1 MTNSAQL
8 ILGIIHDSKY
18 NVDTACTQKPVF
30 QTARFMISMRKPA
43 RIATLVLHVKGA
55 TLSGSHTNIF
65 QQTDFTP
72 EIIHKYR
79 QLGLSP
85 ILPDIRNNYLNACMV
100 SATPSA
106 PTHVHACTLPPQCFH
121 MCVHACTLHP
131 QCCPHVWFVS
141 MCFREVPTQHY
152 NMRDL

>member
-121 MCVHACTLHP
+121 MCMHALCTPSAVHMYGLSPCAFGKCQLNTI
-131 QCCPHVWFVS
+131 
-141 MCFREVPTQHY
+141 T
-152 NMRDL
+152 